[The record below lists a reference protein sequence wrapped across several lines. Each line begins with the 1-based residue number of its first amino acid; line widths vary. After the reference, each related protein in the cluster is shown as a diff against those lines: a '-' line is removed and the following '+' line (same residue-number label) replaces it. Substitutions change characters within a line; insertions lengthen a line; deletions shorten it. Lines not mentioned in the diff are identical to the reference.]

1 MVRQK
6 TMIEFAEQINT
17 FMRQTV
23 GALSMVDS
31 QLNKLNDVLYG
42 LLKDL
47 DKLEAVKCANCK
59 EDITRPQVSGL
70 PRQDDCPSCGGSLF
84 VNKQNAVKDWDYGID
99 KGTINDSI
107 NCQAIIAEK
116 EGAD

>member
-1 MVRQK
+1 
-6 TMIEFAEQINT
+6 
-17 FMRQTV
+17 
-23 GALSMVDS
+23 MVDS

-59 EDITRPQVSGL
+59 EDITRPQVKGL
-70 PRQDDCPSCGGSLF
+70 PRQDDCPSCGGNLF

-99 KGTINDSI
+99 KGRLTTPLIAGN
-107 NCQAIIAEK
+107 NCRERRSGLR
-116 EGAD
+116 EDFVLH